1 MHAQE
6 GAYGLNRGAQHAR
19 DATAVGALCLSP
31 RTRMR
36 LRTAASYYP
45 PPHPKNEQC
54 RDLARSNGAA
64 EQDRRWGARCTGAQR
79 RAMPRSPAPTER
91 WLRCSTAAGERRERW
106 ARSGQGRRPHGPLPP
121 ASLPMATGFALGSG
135 FDGPHLIR
143 IISAHIRI
151 NQCSYSNNQC
161 TYSASPHPYSDY
173 SAPLFGLIS
182 TLIREIITLIRINQH
197 PYSRNHH
204 PYSD

>member
-36 LRTAASYYP
+36 LRTAATYYP

-64 EQDRRWGARCTGAQR
+64 EQDRGRGARCTGAQR

-121 ASLPMATGFALGSG
+121 ASLPMCDGLRTRQRT
-135 FDGPHLIR
+135 FDGHYIIR
-143 IISAHIRI
+143 IIGAHIRI
-151 NQCSYSNNQC
+151 NQCP
-161 TYSASPHPYSDY
+161 YSASQHPYSK
-173 SAPLFGLIS
+173 
-182 TLIREIITLIRINQH
+182 NQH
-197 PYSRNHH
+197 PYS
-204 PYSD
+204 D